1 MCSVESYAQMSNNI
15 KQTCLCFCRLIFGKM
30 NWTIEEVRK
39 DGMSVRPLDWTFHR
53 TLALAV
59 VEANLK
65 HAPDVVHETGEIFFK
80 DHLIFGLQ

>member
-1 MCSVESYAQMSNNI
+1 
-15 KQTCLCFCRLIFGKM
+15 M
-30 NWTIEEVRK
+30 NWTIEEVRR

-65 HAPDVVHETGEIFFK
+65 HAPDVVHETGEYQI
-80 DHLIFGLQ
+80 LISSSLNSNVKNDK

>member
-1 MCSVESYAQMSNNI
+1 
-15 KQTCLCFCRLIFGKM
+15 M
-30 NWTIEEVRK
+30 NWTIEEVKK

-65 HAPDVVHETGEIFFK
+65 HAPDVVQETGEISI
-80 DHLIFGLQ
+80 DSQLIL